1 MSVLALAGGV
11 GGAKLANGLAG
22 ILPPETLT
30 VAVNTGDDFEHM
42 GLTICPDLDSV
53 TYALA
58 GMNNMELGW
67 GVAGESWAF
76 MDAMARLGG
85 ETWFRLGDRDLATH
99 ILRRELLNKGKLSAA
114 TEEIRRRLGIG
125 QKIVPMSDDPVRSIV
140 STDRGDLAF
149 QDYFVR
155 YQCAPRFISIRFEG
169 AERAQPSTGLL
180 AALDDPALEAIILC
194 PSNPLLSIAPILA
207 VPAVRDR
214 LARRAVPCVALSPFI
229 AGQAIKG
236 PAAKIMGEL
245 GIAATPATVAAHYG
259 DLIDGLVIDTADET
273 ALPDERPTLLS
284 TDILMR
290 DPADQRRL
298 AREVLDFARRLTV
311 VPR

>member
-11 GGAKLANGLAG
+11 GGAKLANGLAA

-42 GLTICPDLDSV
+42 GLPISPDIDSV

-58 GMNNMELGW
+58 GMNNVELGW

-76 MDAMARLGG
+76 MDAMARLHG

-99 ILRRELLNKGKLSAA
+99 ILRRQLLRQGNLSAA
-114 TEEIRRRLGIG
+114 TDDIRRRLGIA

-140 STDRGDLAF
+140 STDQGDLAF

-155 YQCAPRFISIRFEG
+155 YQCTPRFLSIRFEG
-169 AERAQPSTGLL
+169 AEQARPSVGLL
-180 AALDDPALEAIILC
+180 AAFDDPGLEAIIFC

-207 VPAVRDR
+207 IPGVRERIASRR
-214 LARRAVPCVALSPFI
+214 LPCVALSPFI
-229 AGQAIKG
+229 ARQAVKG
-236 PAAKIMGEL
+236 PAAKIMAEL
-245 GIAATPATVAAHYG
+245 GIAATAAAVAAHYG
-259 DLIDGLVIDTADET
+259 DLIDGLVIDSADENPI
-273 ALPDERPTLLS
+273 ADEGATLFA

-290 DPADQRRL
+290 DSADQQRL
-298 AREVLDFARRLTV
+298 AREVLDFARRLT
-311 VPR
+311 

>member
-1 MSVLALAGGV
+1 MSILALAGGV
-11 GGAKLANGLAG
+11 GGAKLANGLAA

-42 GLTICPDLDSV
+42 GLLICPDLDSV

-58 GMNNMELGW
+58 GMNNTELGW

-76 MDAMARLGG
+76 MDATARLGG
-85 ETWFRLGDRDLATH
+85 DTWFRLGDRDLATH
-99 ILRRELLNKGKLSAA
+99 ILRRQLLQQGSLSTA
-114 TEEIRRRLGIG
+114 TDDIRRRLGIE
-125 QKIVPMSDDPVRSIV
+125 QRIVPMSDDSVRSIV

-155 YQCAPRFISIRFEG
+155 YQCAPRFLSIRFQG
-169 AERAQPSTGLL
+169 AETAKPSAGLL
-180 AALDDPALEAIILC
+180 AAFDDPALEAIILC

-207 VPAVRDR
+207 VPGVRDR

-229 AGQAIKG
+229 SGQAVKG
-236 PAAKIMGEL
+236 PAAKIMAEL
-245 GIAATPATVAAHYG
+245 GIAPTPAAVAAHYDG
-259 DLIDGLVIDTADET
+259 LIDGLVIDAAD
-273 ALPDERPTLLS
+273 AGAMPGERPALFA

-290 DPADQRRL
+290 DPADQQRL
-298 AREVLDFARRLTV
+298 AGEVLDFARSLT
-311 VPR
+311 